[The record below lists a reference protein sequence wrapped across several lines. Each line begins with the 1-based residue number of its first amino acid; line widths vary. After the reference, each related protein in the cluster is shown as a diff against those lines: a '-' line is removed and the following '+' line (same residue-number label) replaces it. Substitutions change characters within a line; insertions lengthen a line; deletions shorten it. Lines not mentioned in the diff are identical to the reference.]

1 MVIEVGIMAEISS
14 TEETIVTIMVCV
26 TTSIEDIITGVTTIT
41 AHTIIIIHK
50 TIVHAA
56 SEINNG
62 VHLRVLWV

>member
-1 MVIEVGIMAEISS
+1 MA
-14 TEETIVTIMVCV
+14 EETIVTIMVCV
-26 TTSIEDIITGVTTIT
+26 TTSIVVIIIGVTTII

-56 SEINNG
+56 SETNNG